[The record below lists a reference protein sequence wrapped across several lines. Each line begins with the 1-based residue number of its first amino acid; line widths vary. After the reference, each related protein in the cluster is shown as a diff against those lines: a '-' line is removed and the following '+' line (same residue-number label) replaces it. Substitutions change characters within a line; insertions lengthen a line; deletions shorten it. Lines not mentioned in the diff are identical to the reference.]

1 VHIILIGY
9 RGTGKSAVGKRL
21 AEKLQ
26 LPFCDTDECIKKTA
40 ERSIQALVEEN
51 GWEYFRER
59 ECEVIRE
66 VAAMERS
73 VIATG
78 GGAVM
83 DERNAGILKKH
94 GLLIW
99 LMADV
104 RTIVQRIQRDKKSS
118 EQRPAFSDNDIVQE
132 TADVLTKRIP
142 VYNRLADFS
151 IDTAGK
157 NVYEIVDCICQ
168 FLSEKKETVCQEIPS
183 ASFLK

>member
-1 VHIILIGY
+1 MHIILIGY

-21 AEKLQ
+21 AKRLN
-26 LPFCDTDECIKKTA
+26 LPFCDTDERIEKTA
-40 ERSIQALVEEN
+40 GRSIREVVAEN

-59 ECEVIRE
+59 EREVIRE

-78 GGAVM
+78 GGAVV

-104 RTIVQRIQRDKKSS
+104 GTIVQRIHRDKKSS

-132 TADVLTKRIP
+132 TADVLKKRTP

-168 FLSEKKETVCQEIPS
+168 FLGEKKETVCQEIPS

>member
-21 AEKLQ
+21 AERLK
-26 LPFCDTDECIKKTA
+26 LPFCDTDERIESSAGRTIR
-40 ERSIQALVEEN
+40 ELVAEN

-59 ECEVIRE
+59 EREIIRE
-66 VAAMERS
+66 AAAMERS

-78 GGAVM
+78 GGAVL
-83 DERNAGILKKH
+83 DERNARILKKH

-104 RTIVQRIQRDKKSS
+104 GTIVRRIHRDKKSS

-132 TADVLTKRIP
+132 TTDVLTKRIP
-142 VYNRLADFS
+142 VYKRLADFS

-157 NVYEIVDCICQ
+157 NVNEIVDSICQ
-168 FLSEKKETVCQEIPS
+168 FLDEKKETACQEILS
-183 ASFLK
+183 VSFLK